1 MTKTKIIAKLWSSI
15 YDLMLYIK
23 GTSKKSLEQI
33 ETDLSRLEYECRG
46 LGLDEERE
54 EREEEWKQ

>member
-1 MTKTKIIAKLWSSI
+1 MTKTKIIARLWSSI

-33 ETDLSRLEYECRG
+33 ETDLSRLEYECRE
-46 LGLDEERE
+46 LDE

>member
-1 MTKTKIIAKLWSSI
+1 MTKTKIIARLWSSI

-46 LGLDEERE
+46 LNEERDEERE
-54 EREEEWKQ
+54 ENL